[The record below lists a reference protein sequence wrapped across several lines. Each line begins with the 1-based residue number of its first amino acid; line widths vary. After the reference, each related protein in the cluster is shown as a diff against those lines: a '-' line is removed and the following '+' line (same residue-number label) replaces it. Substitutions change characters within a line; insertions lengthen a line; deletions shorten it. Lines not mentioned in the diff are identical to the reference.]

1 MVSQGLETPQE
12 GLITVI
18 GEKGTLHLDGESRV
32 TLHGQGEMNTLP
44 QPIAGGELGY
54 AMTEFLEAIRGKR
67 QPETHVAEHIRS
79 LALPLAVMES
89 ARRGAAVDLSEFTD
103 FLK

>member
-1 MVSQGLETPQE
+1 
-12 GLITVI
+12 
-18 GEKGTLHLDGESRV
+18 
-32 TLHGQGEMNTLP
+32 
-44 QPIAGGELGY
+44 
-54 AMTEFLEAIRGKR
+54 MTEFLEAVREKR

-103 FLK
+103 FLKRKKSSSSVRQAADRRRDLPAAADEA